1 MFTPTKFAFALMSV
15 CLATAVVAGAQTK
28 TKPNPKAPAAKA
40 EQSEQAGKTG
50 KSSAAAEK
58 AAEGYKTICQTC
70 HLADGKGLTPDM
82 SFTDGVWKHG
92 TTTQAMAKVITEGVP
107 GTVMLSYKDRFTKE
121 EILELVKIV
130 RSFDPK
136 LKAKK

>member
-1 MFTPTKFAFALMSV
+1 MFTPTRFAFTLMSV

-28 TKPNPKAPAAKA
+28 AKTTPKAPAAKA
-40 EQSEQAGKTG
+40 EKKSE
-50 KSSAAAEK
+50 AADK
-58 AAEGYKTICQTC
+58 AAEGFKTICQTC

-92 TTTQAMAKVITEGVP
+92 TTTEAMAKVIADGVP
-107 GTVMLSYKDRFTKE
+107 GTVMLSYKDRFSKE
-121 EILELVKIV
+121 EIVELVKIV

-136 LKAKK
+136 LKGKK

>member
-15 CLATAVVAGAQTK
+15 CLATAVAAGAQTK
-28 TKPNPKAPAAKA
+28 TKTTPKAPAVKT
-40 EQSEQAGKTG
+40 EKSEQAGK
-50 KSSAAAEK
+50 KSAAAEK

-82 SFTDGVWKHG
+82 SFNDGVWKHG
-92 TTTQAMAKVITEGVP
+92 TTTAAMAKVITDGVP

-136 LKAKK
+136 LKGKK

>member
-1 MFTPTKFAFALMSV
+1 MFRLRSPVSACVLLSA
-15 CLATAVVAGAQTK
+15 CLAATVAANAQTK
-28 TKPNPKAPAAKA
+28 PKTAPKSTAAPKEKEPA
-40 EQSEQAGKTG
+40 K
-50 KSSAAAEK
+50 KSADAEK
-58 AAEGYKTICQTC
+58 AEEGYKTVCQAC

-92 TTTQAMAKVITEGVP
+92 TTTEAMAKVIAEGVP
-107 GTVMLSYKDRFTKE
+107 GTVMLPYKDRFTKE

-136 LKAKK
+136 LKGKK

>member
-1 MFTPTKFAFALMSV
+1 MFTPTRFAFAMTCV
-15 CLATAVVAGAQTK
+15 CLAAAVAAGAQTK
-28 TKPNPKAPAAKA
+28 TKTTPKAPAAK
-40 EQSEQAGKTG
+40 TG
-50 KSSAAAEK
+50 KADAAEKPGKKSAAAEK

-82 SFTDGVWKHG
+82 SFNDGVWKHG
-92 TTTQAMAKVITEGVP
+92 TTTAAMAKVITDGVP
-107 GTVMLSYKDRFTKE
+107 GTVMLSYKDRFSRE

-136 LKAKK
+136 LKK

>member
-1 MFTPTKFAFALMSV
+1 MFRLRSPVSACVLLSAS
-15 CLATAVVAGAQTK
+15 LAAAVAANAQTK
-28 TKPNPKAPAAKA
+28 PKTAPKSTAAPKEKEPA
-40 EQSEQAGKTG
+40 K
-50 KSSAAAEK
+50 KSADAEK
-58 AAEGYKTICQTC
+58 AEEGYKTVCQAC

-92 TTTQAMAKVITEGVP
+92 TTTEAMAKVIAEGVP
-107 GTVMLSYKDRFTKE
+107 GTVMLPYKDRFTKE

-136 LKAKK
+136 LKGKK